1 MPNITLSEAIQNL
14 RGELLVAMQ
23 QAPTEAVQ
31 FRLGPIELELEVE
44 VTREASAKGGL
55 KWWLIEAGAEA
66 KRASSATHRI
76 KLVLEPRGAGGEAV
90 LVSDPSPRRHEV
102 D

>member
-23 QAPTEAVQ
+23 AAPGEALQ
-31 FRLGPIELELEVE
+31 FRLGPIEMELEVE
-44 VTREASAKGGL
+44 VTRELSAKGGL

-66 KRASSATHRI
+66 KRASSATHKI
-76 KLVLEPRGAGGEAV
+76 KLVLEPIGADGARIK
-90 LVSDPSPRRHEV
+90 VSDDASKPR
-102 D
+102 

>member
-1 MPNITLSEAIQNL
+1 MPNITRSEALQIL

-23 QAPTEAVQ
+23 QAPGEALQ
-31 FRLGPIELELEVE
+31 FRLGPIEMELEVE

-76 KLVLEPRGAGGEAV
+76 KLVLDPVDAAGQRIK
-90 LVSDPSPRRHEV
+90 VSDDGARRR
-102 D
+102 